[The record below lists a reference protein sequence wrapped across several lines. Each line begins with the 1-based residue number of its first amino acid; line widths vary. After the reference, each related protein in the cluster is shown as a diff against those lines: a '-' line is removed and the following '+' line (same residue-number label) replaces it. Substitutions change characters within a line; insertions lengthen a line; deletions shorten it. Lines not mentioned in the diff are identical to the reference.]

1 MIQSLYEYPLPNNG
15 ERYDLSQEELLDLLQ
30 KAYDNGWHYGYGA
43 AQVKYDKNMTTWASS
58 EPKNK
63 NEWVSDWR

>member
-30 KAYDNGWHYGYGA
+30 KAYDSGWHYGYGA
-43 AQVKYDKNMTTWASS
+43 AQVKYDKEMTTYASTN
-58 EPKNK
+58 NK
-63 NEWVSDWR
+63 TNDWVSDWR